1 MMTAID
7 ESVANYYRNLG
18 YDEDRAVSL
27 ANADVEKARQAA
39 SQVADNQAA
48 FQSSI
53 TSKIESIQSASVQS
67 VAELTQKVND
77 ALSSSNSYV
86 QNAVALGAYHE
97 GLQSP
102 NTVPDAAPGGN
113 NFTPGSV
120 AAAKSSAPYWLLA
133 GLVLFFLVFKK
144 SIKL

>member
-1 MMTAID
+1 MEAID

-18 YDEDRAVSL
+18 YDNDRAISL

-39 SQVADNQAA
+39 AQAADNQAT
-48 FQSSI
+48 FQNSI
-53 TSKIESIQSASVQS
+53 TSKIAEIQSASVSS

-77 ALSSSNSYV
+77 ALASSNSYV

-102 NTVPDAAPGGN
+102 NLGGASPGGN
-113 NFTPGSV
+113 PFTPGSI

-133 GLVLFFLVFKK
+133 GVVLFFIFYRKFKV
-144 SIKL
+144 